1 VPLRG
6 LLKLTWLELKIFL
19 REPLGVIGSLLMPVL
34 LLLGLGK
41 LFSGLPTPG
50 DIPDRGRSFVVE
62 APVFASIFVL
72 LSAVLS
78 LVTII
83 AIYREGGILKR
94 LRATPLRPHTILGA
108 QVIVKL
114 LLTAVTMALLV
125 VAGRR
130 YYANVQH
137 LHAVSFTI
145 ALLISSA
152 SILSMG
158 FLLASVVPTA
168 RFAQPVGAAILYP
181 MVGLSGLFIPI
192 AVLPPGLQVIA
203 HLIPLTYSVSLLKGM
218 WLGESWL
225 MHVGDIAALF
235 VATAIFGV
243 LTARVFRWE

>member
-1 VPLRG
+1 LRG

-19 REPLGVIGSLLMPVL
+19 REPLGVVGSLLMPVA
-34 LLLGLGK
+34 LLLGLGQ
-41 LFSGLPTPG
+41 LFSGLSTPSQM
-50 DIPDRGRSFVVE
+50 PDQGRSFVVE

-114 LLTAVTMALLV
+114 LLTAVTMVLLV
-125 VAGRR
+125 LAGRR
-130 YYANVQH
+130 YYANVEH
-137 LHAVSFTI
+137 VHVIGFTV

-158 FLLASVVPTA
+158 FLLASIVPTA
-168 RFAQPVGAAILYP
+168 RFAQPIGAAILYP
-181 MVGLSGLFIPI
+181 MVGLSGLFIPLV
-192 AVLPPGLQVIA
+192 VLPPGLQAIA
-203 HLIPLTYSVSLLKGM
+203 HLIPLTYSVSLLKGI
-218 WLGESWL
+218 WLGDSWFL
-225 MHVGDIAALF
+225 HIGDIAALF
-235 VATAIFGV
+235 AATAIFGV